1 MLPEIS
7 RLGPERNTLDFII
20 YLQKYKNTAVYFNC
34 VGIEYIPKEVLSK
47 IKDKSISHNIFRI
60 QSDGSIIC
68 GFYCAAFIVYMIL
81 GKILLHYTNLFSPN
95 DIKKNDK
102 ICKYFK
108 NKYGERKSK
117 L

>member
-1 MLPEIS
+1 M
-7 RLGPERNTLDFII
+7 
-20 YLQKYKNTAVYFNC
+20 
-34 VGIEYIPKEVLSK
+34 LSK
-47 IKDKSISHNIFRI
+47 IKDKSITHNIFRI

-68 GFYCAAFIVYMIL
+68 GFYCAAFIVYMIS

-102 ICKYFK
+102 IYKNFK

-117 L
+117 LWL